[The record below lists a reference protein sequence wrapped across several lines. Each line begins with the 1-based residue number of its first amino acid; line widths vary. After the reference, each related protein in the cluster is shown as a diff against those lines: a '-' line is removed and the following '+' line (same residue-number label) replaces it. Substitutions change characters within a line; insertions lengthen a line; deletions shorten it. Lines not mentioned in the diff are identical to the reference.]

1 MTLIISTVGRC
12 NHRFAQIDRLIV
24 QVPRVVKEPGIF
36 HILEWSLFHAF
47 RFETG
52 HSVIHVYFC
61 LLRDGCICS
70 VYIYVCIAWFMQ
82 VLKTVVPCRHS
93 ATSHLSLT
101 VS

>member
-1 MTLIISTVGRC
+1 MTLIIGTVGRC

-52 HSVIHVYFC
+52 HSVNHVYFC
-61 LLRDGCICS
+61 LLRDGCICT
-70 VYIYVCIAWFMQ
+70 VYMCIYYVVMQ
-82 VLKTVVPCRHS
+82 VLKTVVPCRRS
-93 ATSHLSLT
+93 TTPLLSLT